1 MSIDIKSAT
10 EAPLV
15 DGDLVWGSD
24 VGETAVKVMTD
35 VVGRTAVQTLTNKTL
50 TAPVIATI
58 NNGGVLTLPSSVT
71 DTLVGKATVDTLT
84 NKTLNSA
91 TLNNPTIT
99 TPGITGG
106 AIVTSTIQKPT
117 FSTYGIHTLG
127 SIAPSVTIAQGSSP
141 MTLEVNVLTLATAL
155 YAVTLPT
162 AEAGRRCTLIN
173 RGLPVTVYPA
183 LDDAVSP
190 AAANAAV
197 VIGGYRTVTYVALD
211 ATTWVKIAD
220 VQDKAVQSITLD
232 VGAVSFN
239 VASRT
244 VLLTGDGAGNVLEQI
259 TGGVAGQELTIVFVD
274 ALIDVDNGTST
285 HDMNLLGAVDFT
297 TVAANTVLNLVHDG
311 SYWHEISRSINSV

>member
-1 MSIDIKSAT
+1 MSIDIKSAA

-24 VGETAVKVMTD
+24 VAETGVKVMTD
-35 VVGRTAVQTLTNKTL
+35 VVGRTATQTLTNKTL

-58 NNGGVLTLPSSVT
+58 NNGGILTLPSSVT

-84 NKTLNSA
+84 NKTINSA
-91 TLNNPTIT
+91 TLNNAILQGSTLIT
-99 TPGITGG
+99 S
-106 AIVTSTIQKPT
+106 ASIVTSTIQKPT
-117 FSTYGIHTLG
+117 FSTYGIYTLG

-173 RGLPVTVYPA
+173 RGLTVTVYPA

-211 ATTWVKIAD
+211 DTTWVKTSD
-220 VQDKAVQSITLD
+220 VQDKAVQSITLGA
-232 VGAVSFN
+232 GAVSFN

-285 HDMNLLGAVDFT
+285 HDTSLLGAANFT

-311 SYWHEISRSINSV
+311 SYWHEISRSIN